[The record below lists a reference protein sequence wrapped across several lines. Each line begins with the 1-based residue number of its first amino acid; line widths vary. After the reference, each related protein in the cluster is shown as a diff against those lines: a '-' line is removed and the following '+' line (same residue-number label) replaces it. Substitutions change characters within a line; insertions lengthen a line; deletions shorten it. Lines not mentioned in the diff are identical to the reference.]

1 MMLAMMLDLIAIPL
15 FLVCGLLAL
24 AAIAFW
30 IWMLVDCLMNE
41 PSEGN
46 DKLVWAMVILFAHG
60 LGAIIYFL
68 ARRPNRIETYGH

>member
-1 MMLAMMLDLIAIPL
+1 MLVGTLFFLIG
-15 FLVCGLLAL
+15 GLLAL
-24 AAIAFW
+24 AATAFW

-46 DKLVWAMVILFAHG
+46 DKLVWAMVILFTHG

-68 ARRPNRIETYGH
+68 ARRPTRIEKYGQ

>member
-1 MMLAMMLDLIAIPL
+1 MAIPF

-24 AAIAFW
+24 AATAFW
-30 IWMLVDCLMNE
+30 IWMLVDCITNE

-46 DKLVWAMVILFAHG
+46 DKLIWALVILFAHL

-68 ARRPNRIETYGH
+68 ARRPDRIEKYGH

>member
-1 MMLAMMLDLIAIPL
+1 MAIFGIL
-15 FLVCGLLAL
+15 FFLVCGLLAL
-24 AAIAFW
+24 AAITFW

-46 DKLVWAMVILFAHG
+46 DKLIWAMVILFVTG

-68 ARRPNRIETYGH
+68 ARRPDRIEKYGQ

>member
-1 MMLAMMLDLIAIPL
+1 MIIGTLF
-15 FLVCGLLAL
+15 FLVCGLIAL
-24 AAIAFW
+24 AATAFW

-46 DKLVWAMVILFAHG
+46 DKLIWALVILFTHG

-68 ARRPNRIETYGH
+68 ARRPDRIEKYGH

>member
-1 MMLAMMLDLIAIPL
+1 MMMGILGFLF

-24 AAIAFW
+24 AATAFR

-46 DKLVWAMVILFAHG
+46 DKLVWAMVILFATG
-60 LGAIIYFL
+60 LGAILYFL
-68 ARRPNRIETYGH
+68 ARRPDRIEKYGH

>member
-1 MMLAMMLDLIAIPL
+1 MLVGTLF

-46 DKLVWAMVILFAHG
+46 DKLIWAMVILFAQG

-68 ARRPNRIETYGH
+68 ARRPGRIEKYGH